1 MAQTFTP
8 TAVTSGEGVQYN
20 YPMQMD
26 LGLPGQIADL
36 AIARVITGNNETGLP
51 IPYGIPVVANSSG
64 VLNNSCKPATG
75 AGAALGITARSAV
88 HEKLI
93 LPMVGEGPDPAD
105 SVDGI
110 PPLKEVNLI
119 TQGTVYLL
127 VMEAVAPGDTLRFH
141 KSGSNAG
148 KWGKTASNGNT
159 LALVA
164 GNWAIR
170 KGAAAGQVVALEL
183 NTPAALTFTADA

>member
-36 AIARVITGNNETGLP
+36 AIARVITGNNETTLP
-51 IPYGIPVVANSSG
+51 IEYGIPVVANSSG

-75 AGAALGITARSAV
+75 AGAALGIVARSAV

-93 LPMVGEGPDPAD
+93 FPAIGEGPNAIDAAD
-105 SVDGI
+105 GV
-110 PPLKEVNLI
+110 PPLKEVNLL
-119 TQGTVYLL
+119 TQGTIYLL
-127 VMEAVAPGDTLRFH
+127 VMEAVAPGDTLRYH
-141 KSGSNAG
+141 KSGANAG
-148 KWGKTASNGNT
+148 RWGKTASAGNT

-170 KGAAAGQVVALEL
+170 KGAAAGQVLALEL
-183 NTPAALTFTADA
+183 NAPAALTFTADA